1 MEVIINGEQTTLT
14 DVNTVETLIEHL
26 ELSGRIAIEINRQIV
41 PRAEY
46 ATHHLADGDVI
57 EIVHAIGGGTF

>member
-14 DVNTVETLIEHL
+14 NVNTVENLIKHL
-26 ELSGRIAIEINRQIV
+26 ELNGRIAIEINRQIV
-41 PRAEY
+41 PRTEY
-46 ATHHLADGDVI
+46 AAYPLTDGDVI